1 MRSRNS
7 VDTHAKKEREKRK
20 EKSKDKTIQ
29 PKPTLGKENPVHRK
43 KNPASL
49 KPMQIYK
56 IQKRKENQ
64 KYKTLNPMLSGRL
77 IKMWGNKKIK
87 KDEPPPK

>member
-1 MRSRNS
+1 MQKKKGKKGKKKAKIKPSNRNQPL
-7 VDTHAKKEREKRK
+7 VKKIPFTE
-20 EKSKDKTIQ
+20 
-29 PKPTLGKENPVHRK
+29 K

>member
-1 MRSRNS
+1 
-7 VDTHAKKEREKRK
+7 
-20 EKSKDKTIQ
+20 
-29 PKPTLGKENPVHRK
+29 
-43 KNPASL
+43 
-49 KPMQIYK
+49 MQIYK